1 MYSFGVTKPV
11 AADPGEGL
19 QPARQRDESA
29 AAEHIRGS
37 WLLVVGRLA
46 NVAIDFA
53 VQVMLVRYLS
63 TSDYGA
69 FAYALSV
76 VSLTATLA
84 VMGLDRSIGRYVP
97 IYDEQGDPAK
107 VVGAWIVGSLSAFGV
122 GAALAIVVV
131 ALGPLVGATLVND
144 DKALAV
150 LMVLVIMTPLN
161 ALAAITRQVLAT
173 FASPRLI
180 LFRSYLL
187 SPILQLLLVAGVLV
201 TGASVEVLAIGWL
214 MVILISSTVST
225 ILVIRILGQRGLLQD
240 GLRMVDFPV
249 RRLFSFGLPLFGS
262 SLVMEFRVSG
272 AIILLQAIRGTTE
285 VALFRAAVPLARQ
298 TLILFETFQL
308 LFTPLA
314 ARLFAR
320 NDRAGLNDAYWQTAL
335 WIGVFSFPVFAW
347 AFAFPESL
355 ILLFF
360 GERYRDM
367 APTLAILALGF
378 YVNASLGF
386 NSLLLRILGRV
397 RFTVS
402 TDVGTTL
409 VGVLLG
415 YPLIVAF
422 GATGAAVAV
431 AGTLLAQNVAYQVG
445 LHQES
450 GLQAIDFRFWPVYL
464 ALFVA
469 SAALAAVGA
478 ALQPSFLGAA
488 VLTAVASLGVFAV
501 SRRYLH
507 IGTIF
512 PELSRVPVMR
522 SLVGL

>member
-1 MYSFGVTKPV
+1 VTTPDSAPV
-11 AADPGEGL
+11 GL
-19 QPARQRDESA
+19 APEARLQRDENG

-37 WLLVVGRLA
+37 WLLVAGRLA
-46 NVAIDFA
+46 NVGIDFA

-63 TSDYGA
+63 TTDYGA

-84 VMGLDRSIGRYVP
+84 VLGLDRSIGRYVP

-107 VVGAWIVGSLSAFGV
+107 VVGAWIVGSLSAFV
-122 GAALAIVVV
+122 IGAALAGVVV
-131 ALGPLVGATLVND
+131 VLGPTVGGTLVND

-150 LMVLVIMTPLN
+150 LLVLVIMTPLT

-173 FASPRLI
+173 FASPRVI

-187 SPILQLLLVAGVLV
+187 APLLQLVLVAGVLL

-214 MVILISSTVST
+214 VVIVISSAVST
-225 ILVIRILGQRGLLQD
+225 ILVIRILGQRGLLR
-240 GLRMVDFPV
+240 GALRSLDLPI
-249 RRLFSFGLPLFGS
+249 RPLFSFGLPLFGS
-262 SLVMEFRVSG
+262 SLVMQLRISG
-272 AIILLQAIRGTTE
+272 AVILIQAIRGTTE
-285 VALFRAAVPLARQ
+285 VALFRAGVPVARQ

-314 ARLFAR
+314 ARLYAR
-320 NDRAGLNDAYWQTAL
+320 DDRAGLNDAYWQTAL
-335 WIGVFSFPVFAW
+335 WIAVFSFPVFAW

-360 GERYRDM
+360 GERYADM
-367 APTLAILALGF
+367 APTLTILALGF
-378 YVNASLGF
+378 YVNAALGF

-397 RFTVS
+397 RFTVA
-402 TDVGTTL
+402 TDLVTML
-409 VGVLLG
+409 VGAIMAF
-415 YPLIVAF
+415 PLITAF

-431 AGTLLAQNVAYQVG
+431 AGTMVAQNVVYQIG
-445 LHQES
+445 MRQES
-450 GLQAIDFRFWPVYL
+450 GLRAIDLRYWPVYV
-464 ALFVA
+464 ALLGATVA
-469 SAALAAVGA
+469 TGLIGAVA
-478 ALQPSFLGAA
+478 HPSFIGAA

-501 SRRYLH
+501 SRSHLR
-507 IGTIF
+507 IGSIF
-512 PELSRVPVMR
+512 PELGRVPLLR